1 MRVRLGWLLGSVSAI
16 VEGPNREE
24 FLNRCAALGADLW
37 TMEQTDEGCLRVTA
51 AGWKL
56 PLLRRAAGESGCT
69 LSNIRR
75 RGLPYFLFG
84 LRRRYALLAGLL
96 LCLGTLAVGSKVVLD
111 IEVTGNETL
120 SDREILCQLRLCGVG
135 IGSYGPSVPVR
146 EVENRMLRTMDGLD
160 FCSLTFHGTRA
171 AVSVREAEE
180 KPEME
185 DGTRPADVV
194 SVTDGIVTHMEPWSG
209 DAQFREGDAVLE
221 GEILISGTMTMDP
234 PAYTEQDLGTMT
246 VRASGRVLAQTWRT
260 LEAKTGLTAPGKV
273 YTGREIKRY
282 SLNLM
287 GRRVNFFENSGIS
300 YEKYDRMTQIKTWAP
315 LGDRGLP
322 ILWQRETIREY
333 ETAPLSLDPEQMETT
348 LKDRLAET
356 LAARLDEG
364 KVLRQDFQTRREGDA
379 LTVTLLARCSEQIG
393 RTQEWG
399 EPGGAPGPMLPDTE
413 EPLEGTNA
421 NDRTDREH

>member
-1 MRVRLGWLLGSVSAI
+1 MRVRLGWLLGSVSA
-16 VEGPNREE
+16 VADGSNPEE

-37 TMEQTDEGCLRVTA
+37 TMERMEEGGLRVTA
-51 AGWKL
+51 AGRTL
-56 PLLRRAAGESGCT
+56 PLLRRAAAESGCT

-75 RGLPYFLFG
+75 SGLPYFLFG
-84 LRRRYALLAGLL
+84 LRHRYALLAGLL

-111 IEVTGNETL
+111 IEVIGNETL
-120 SDREILCQLRLCGVG
+120 SDREILCQLRLCGLG

-160 FCSLTFHGTRA
+160 FCSLTFYGPRA
-171 AVSVREAEE
+171 VVSVREAEE
-180 KPEME
+180 KPEIE
-185 DGTRPADVV
+185 DDTRPADVV
-194 SVTDGIVTHMEPWSG
+194 SVTGGIITHMEPWSG
-209 DAQFREGDAVLE
+209 DALFQEGDAVLK
-221 GEILISGTMTMDP
+221 GEVLISGIMTMDP
-234 PAYTEQDLGTMT
+234 PSYTEQDLGTMT

-260 LEAKTGLTAPGKV
+260 LEAQAGLTAPGKV
-273 YTGREIKRY
+273 YTGRETRRY

-287 GRRVNFFENSGIS
+287 GRRVNFYENSGIS
-300 YEKYDRMTQIKTWAP
+300 YGKYDRMTQIKTWAP

-333 ETAPLSLDPEQMETT
+333 ETAPLPLDPEQIETM
-348 LKDRLAET
+348 LKERLAET

-364 KVLRQDFQTRREGDA
+364 KILRQDFQSRREGDT
-379 LTVTLLARCSEQIG
+379 LTVTLLAQCSEQIG
-393 RTQEWG
+393 RTKER
-399 EPGGAPGPMLPDTE
+399 GAPGDAAGPMLPDTE

>member
-1 MRVRLGWLLGSVSAI
+1 MRVRLGWLLGSVSAV

-37 TMEQTDEGCLRVTA
+37 TMERRAEGGLRIAA
-51 AGWKL
+51 AGRRYS
-56 PLLRRAAGESGCT
+56 LLRQAAAESCCT
-69 LSNIRR
+69 LSDVRR
-75 RGLPYFLFG
+75 RGLPFFLFG

-96 LCLGTLAVGSKVVLD
+96 LCLMTLAVGSKVILD

-120 SDREILCQLRLCGVG
+120 SDREILCQLRLCGLG

-146 EVENRMLRTMDGLD
+146 EVENRMLQTMDRLD
-160 FCSLTFHGTRA
+160 FCAMTFHGTRA
-171 AVSVREAEE
+171 VLSVREAEE
-180 KPEME
+180 KPKIE

-194 SVTDGIVTHMEPWSG
+194 SVTDGIITHMEPWSG

-221 GEILISGTMTMDP
+221 GEVLISGTMTMDP

-246 VRASGRVLAQTWRT
+246 VRASGRVLARTWRT
-260 LEAKTGLTAPGKV
+260 MEAETALTAPVKV
-273 YTGREIKRY
+273 YTGREMRRY
-282 SLNLM
+282 SLILM
-287 GRRVNFFENSGIS
+287 GRRLNFYENSGIS
-300 YEKYDRMTQIKTWAP
+300 YGKYDRMTQTKTWAP

-333 ETAPLSLDPEQMETT
+333 ETAFLSLDPEQTETM
-348 LKDRLAET
+348 LKNRLAET

-364 KVLRQDFQTRREGDA
+364 KVLRQDFGTRREGDTLA
-379 LTVTLLARCSEQIG
+379 VTLLAQCSEQIG
-393 RTQEWG
+393 RTREWG
-399 EPGGAPGPMLPDTE
+399 EPGGAAGPILPDTE